1 MQLKQVQGLAA
12 ADSVLTRIDPLDLS
26 SLPQSALQ
34 RTRELFGP
42 EATPEDSVLRMLRD
56 VRTDGDSAVRRY
68 AKLMDDADLSELEV
82 PAAELEAAWRAIPD
96 DLKRALELA
105 AERITRFHEATLPRD
120 WVDLSDG
127 LGELV
132 RPLERVGLYAPG
144 GTAAYP
150 STVLMT
156 AIPARVAGVREVFL
170 ATPRRGKEPLNAAV
184 LAAARIAGVDAVYQV
199 GGVPAIGALAY
210 GTESIPRVDKICGP
224 GNVFVAYAKRMV
236 QGQVDIDGVFGPTE
250 TIVLADATANPVFCA
265 ADLIAQAEH
274 DPMASA
280 ILVTDSD
287 DLVNAIESELDA
299 QISSNPRADTIR
311 HSLERQGCIVLV
323 DDFNE
328 AVAVANRIAPE
339 HLCLMVADPWAWAGH
354 IKNAGGLFL
363 GEFSPEVMGDY
374 IAGPSHVMPTG
385 GTARFSSAL
394 SVHHFLRTMP
404 VVGLSPQRFF
414 ALGSAA
420 VRIAEAEGLPGHAG
434 AVQARL
440 DHLAANQN
448 GLVLL

>member
-1 MQLKQVQGLAA
+1 MRLKMVRGLSAA
-12 ADSVLTRIDPLDLS
+12 ESVLTRIDPLDLS
-26 SLPQSALQ
+26 SLPDPVLR
-34 RTRELFGP
+34 RTRDIFGAD
-42 EATPEDSVLRMLRD
+42 ATPESSVLQMLRD
-56 VRTDGDSAVRRY
+56 VRAGGDDAVRRY
-68 AKLMDDADLSELEV
+68 ASLLDGADLDSLQVSES
-82 PAAELEAAWRAIPD
+82 ELEAAWDSTPD

-105 AERITRFHEATLPRD
+105 ARRITEFHEATLPRD
-120 WVDLSDG
+120 WVDLGGG

-156 AIPARVAGVREVFL
+156 AIPARVAGVSEVVL
-170 ATPRRGKEPLNAAV
+170 ATPRRGNEPLNATV

-210 GTESIPRVDKICGP
+210 GTESIRKVDKICGP

-250 TIVLADATANPVFCA
+250 TILLADDTANPVFCA

-280 ILVTDSD
+280 ILVTDSQSLID
-287 DLVNAIESELDA
+287 TVEAELDS
-299 QISSNPRADTIR
+299 QIAGNPRAETIR
-311 HSLERQGCIVLV
+311 HSLERQGCIVVV
-323 DDFNE
+323 DDFDE
-328 AVAVANRIAPE
+328 AIAVANRIAPE
-339 HLCLMVADPWAWAGH
+339 HLCLMVADPWAWAGQVR
-354 IKNAGGLFL
+354 NAGGLFL

-404 VVGLSPQRFF
+404 VVGLSPQRFTD
-414 ALGSAA
+414 LGAAA

-440 DHLAANQN
+440 DHIAATQTR
-448 GLVLL
+448 

>member
-1 MQLKQVQGLAA
+1 MQLKKVRGLAA

-26 SLPQSALQ
+26 SLPETVLR
-34 RTRELFGP
+34 RTRELFGDD
-42 EATPEDSVLRMLRD
+42 ATPESSVLQMLRD
-56 VRTDGDSAVRRY
+56 VRAEGDSAARRY
-68 AKLMDDADLSELEV
+68 AKLLDDADLEDLEI
-82 PAAELEAAWRAIPD
+82 PADELEAAWESTPA
-96 DLKRALELA
+96 DLKHALKLA
-105 AERITRFHEATLPRD
+105 ADRITSFHEATLPRD
-120 WVDLSDG
+120 WVDLSGG

-156 AIPARVAGVREVFL
+156 AIPARVAGVKEVVL
-170 ATPRRGKEPLNAAV
+170 TTPRRGNEPLNTTV
-184 LAAARIAGVDAVYQV
+184 LAAARIAGVDAVYQI

-210 GTESIPRVDKICGP
+210 GTESIRKVDKICGP

-250 TIVLADATANPVFCA
+250 TIVLADATANPLFCA

-280 ILVTDSD
+280 ILVTDSNS
-287 DLVNAIESELDA
+287 LVTAIESELDA
-299 QISSNPRADTIR
+299 QIESNPRADTIR

-323 DDFNE
+323 DDFEE

-339 HLCLMVADPWAWAGH
+339 HLCLMVSDPWAWAGQ
-354 IKNAGGLFL
+354 IRNAGGLFL

-404 VVGLSPQRFF
+404 VVGLSPHLFSD
-414 ALGSAA
+414 LGPAA

-440 DHLAANQN
+440 DHLAATKSR
-448 GLVLL
+448 

>member
-1 MQLKQVQGLAA
+1 MRLKMVRGLSAA
-12 ADSVLTRIDPLDLS
+12 ESVLTRVDPLDLS
-26 SLPQSALQ
+26 SLPESVLR
-34 RTRELFGP
+34 RTRDLFGAD
-42 EATPEDSVLRMLRD
+42 ATPESTVLQMLRD
-56 VRTDGDSAVRRY
+56 VRAGGDAEVRRY
-68 AKLMDDADLSELEV
+68 AKLLD
-82 PAAELEAAWRAIPD
+82 AAELDSLQIPEAELDAAWDATPD

-105 AERITRFHEATLPRD
+105 ARRITEFHEATLPRD
-120 WVDLSDG
+120 WVDLGGG
-127 LGELV
+127 LGELL

-150 STVLMT
+150 STVMMT
-156 AIPARVAGVREVFL
+156 AIPARVAGVAEVVL
-170 ATPRRGKEPLNAAV
+170 ATPRRGQEPLNSTV
-184 LAAARIAGVDAVYQV
+184 LAAARLAGVDAVYQV

-210 GTESIPRVDKICGP
+210 GTESIRKVDKICGP

-250 TIVLADATANPVFCA
+250 TILLADASANPVFCA

-280 ILVTDSD
+280 ILVTDSQSLID
-287 DLVNAIESELDA
+287 AVEAQLDV
-299 QISSNPRADTIR
+299 QIAGNPRAETIR
-311 HSLERQGCIVLV
+311 HSLERQGFIVVV
-323 DDFNE
+323 DDFDE
-328 AVAVANRIAPE
+328 AIAVANHIAPE
-339 HLCLMVADPWAWAGH
+339 HLCLMVADPWAWAGQVR
-354 IKNAGGLFL
+354 NAGGLFL

-404 VVGLSPQRFF
+404 VVGLSPQRFTD
-414 ALGSAA
+414 LGSAA

-440 DHLAANQN
+440 DHIAAMQTR
-448 GLVLL
+448 

>member
-1 MQLKQVQGLAA
+1 MRLKMVRGLSAA
-12 ADSVLTRIDPLDLS
+12 ESVLTRIDPLDLS
-26 SLPQSALQ
+26 SLPEPVLQ
-34 RTRELFGP
+34 RTRDLFGAD
-42 EATPEDSVLRMLRD
+42 ATPESSVLQMLRD
-56 VRTDGDSAVRRY
+56 VRAGGDDAVRRY
-68 AKLMDDADLSELEV
+68 ASLLDGADLDSLQV
-82 PAAELEAAWRAIPD
+82 PAAELDAAWDSTPD

-105 AERITRFHEATLPRD
+105 ARRITEFHEATLPRD
-120 WVDLSDG
+120 WVDLGGG
-127 LGELV
+127 LGELI

-156 AIPARVAGVREVFL
+156 AIPARVAGVNEVVL
-170 ATPRRGKEPLNAAV
+170 ATPRRGNEPLNATV

-210 GTESIPRVDKICGP
+210 GTESIRKVDKICGP

-250 TIVLADATANPVFCA
+250 TILLADDTANPIFCA

-280 ILVTDSD
+280 ILVTDSQSLID
-287 DLVNAIESELDA
+287 TVEAELDV
-299 QISSNPRADTIR
+299 QIAGNPRAETIR
-311 HSLERQGCIVLV
+311 HSLERQGCIVVV
-323 DDFNE
+323 DDFDE
-328 AVAVANRIAPE
+328 AIAVANRIAPE
-339 HLCLMVADPWAWAGH
+339 HLCLMVADPWAWAGQVR
-354 IKNAGGLFL
+354 NAGGLFL

-404 VVGLSPQRFF
+404 VVGLSPQSFTD
-414 ALGSAA
+414 LGAAA

-440 DHLAANQN
+440 DHIAATQTR
-448 GLVLL
+448 

>member
-1 MQLKQVQGLAA
+1 MVRGLSAA
-12 ADSVLTRIDPLDLS
+12 ESVLSRVDPLDLS
-26 SLPQSALQ
+26 SLPEPVLQ
-34 RTRELFGP
+34 RTRDLFGAD
-42 EATPEDSVLRMLRD
+42 ATPESSVLQMLRD
-56 VRTDGDSAVRRY
+56 VRAGGDAEVCRY
-68 AKLMDDADLSELEV
+68 AKLLDDADLDSLQV
-82 PAAELEAAWRAIPD
+82 PEAELEAAWDATPD

-105 AERITRFHEATLPRD
+105 ARRITEFHEATLPRD
-120 WVDLSDG
+120 WVDLGGG

-156 AIPARVAGVREVFL
+156 AIPARVAGVNEVVL
-170 ATPRRGKEPLNAAV
+170 ATPRRGREPLNSTV

-210 GTESIPRVDKICGP
+210 GTETIRKVDKICGP

-250 TIVLADATANPVFCA
+250 TILLADETANPVFCA

-280 ILVTDSD
+280 ILVTDSQSLID
-287 DLVNAIESELDA
+287 TVEAELDA
-299 QISSNPRADTIR
+299 QIAGNPRADTIR
-311 HSLERQGCIVLV
+311 HSLERQGCIVVV
-323 DDFNE
+323 DDFDE
-328 AVAVANRIAPE
+328 AIAVANHIAPE
-339 HLCLMVADPWAWAGH
+339 HLCLMVADPWVWAGQVR
-354 IKNAGGLFL
+354 NAGGLFL

-404 VVGLSPQRFF
+404 VVGLSPQSFSD
-414 ALGSAA
+414 LGAAA

-440 DHLAANQN
+440 DHIAAAQTR
-448 GLVLL
+448 

>member
-1 MQLKQVQGLAA
+1 MQLKQVRGLAA

-26 SLPQSALQ
+26 SLPDAALQ
-34 RTRELFGP
+34 RTRDLFGP
-42 EATPEDSVLRMLRD
+42 EATPESSVLQMLRD
-56 VRTDGDSAVRRY
+56 VRAEGDSAVRRY
-68 AKLMDDADLSELEV
+68 ASLLDDADLDELQV
-82 PAAELEAAWRAIPD
+82 PAAELEAAWQSTPD
-96 DLKRALELA
+96 DLKHALELA

-120 WVDLSDG
+120 WVDLGDG

-156 AIPARVAGVREVFL
+156 AIPARVAGVKEVAL
-170 ATPRRGKEPLNAAV
+170 ATPRRGSEPLNAIV

-250 TIVLADATANPVFCA
+250 TIVLADETANPVFCA

-280 ILVTDSD
+280 ILVTDSS
-287 DLVNAIESELDA
+287 DLVNAIESELEA

-311 HSLERQGCIVLV
+311 HSLERQGCIVMV
-323 DDFNE
+323 DDFDE
-328 AVAVANRIAPE
+328 AIAVANRIAPE

-394 SVHHFLRTMP
+394 SVHHFVRTMP
-404 VVGLSPQRFF
+404 VVGLSPQRFS

-440 DHLAANQN
+440 DHLAATQTR
-448 GLVLL
+448 

>member
-1 MQLKQVQGLAA
+1 MRLKMVRGLSAA
-12 ADSVLTRIDPLDLS
+12 ESVLTRIDPLDLS
-26 SLPQSALQ
+26 SLPEPVLQ
-34 RTRELFGP
+34 RTRDLFGAD
-42 EATPEDSVLRMLRD
+42 ATPESSVLQMLRE
-56 VRTDGDSAVRRY
+56 VRADGDTAVRRY
-68 AKLMDDADLSELEV
+68 AGLLDGAHLETLEV
-82 PAAELEAAWRAIPD
+82 PESDLDAAWDTTPA

-105 AERITRFHEATLPRD
+105 ARRITEFHEATLPRD
-120 WVDLSDG
+120 WVDLGGG

-156 AIPARVAGVREVFL
+156 AIPARVAGVSEVVL
-170 ATPRRGKEPLNAAV
+170 ATPRRGQEPLNATV

-210 GTESIPRVDKICGP
+210 GTESIRKVDKICGP

-250 TIVLADATANPVFCA
+250 TILLADATANPVFCA

-280 ILVTDSD
+280 ILVTDSQPLID
-287 DLVNAIESELDA
+287 AVEAELDS
-299 QISSNPRADTIR
+299 QIADNPRAETIR
-311 HSLERQGCIVLV
+311 QSLERQGCVVAV
-323 DDFNE
+323 DDFDE
-328 AVAVANRIAPE
+328 AIAVANHIAPE
-339 HLCLMVADPWAWAGH
+339 HLCLMVADPWAWAGQVR
-354 IKNAGGLFL
+354 NAGGLFL

-404 VVGLSPQRFF
+404 VVGLSPQRFTD
-414 ALGSAA
+414 LGAAA

-440 DHLAANQN
+440 DHIAATQTR
-448 GLVLL
+448 

>member
-1 MQLKQVQGLAA
+1 MRLKMVRGLSAA
-12 ADSVLTRIDPLDLS
+12 ETALTRIDPLDLS
-26 SLPQSALQ
+26 SLPEPVLQ
-34 RTRELFGP
+34 RTRDLFGA
-42 EATPEDSVLRMLRD
+42 EATPESSVLQMLRD
-56 VRTDGDSAVRRY
+56 VRASGDAAVKRY
-68 AKLMDDADLSELEV
+68 ASLLDGAELDSLQV
-82 PAAELEAAWRAIPD
+82 PEAELEAAWETTPD
-96 DLKRALELA
+96 DLKQALELA
-105 AERITRFHEATLPRD
+105 ARRITEFHEATLPRD
-120 WVDLSDG
+120 WVDLGGG

-156 AIPARVAGVREVFL
+156 AIPARVAGVSEVVL
-170 ATPRRGKEPLNAAV
+170 ATPRRGREPLNTTV

-210 GTESIPRVDKICGP
+210 GTESIRKVDKICGP

-250 TIVLADATANPVFCA
+250 TILLADETANPVFCA

-280 ILVTDSD
+280 ILVTDSQPLID
-287 DLVNAIESELDA
+287 AVEAELDV
-299 QISSNPRADTIR
+299 QIAGNPRAETIR
-311 HSLERQGCIVLV
+311 HSLERQGCIVVV
-323 DDFNE
+323 DDFEE
-328 AVAVANRIAPE
+328 AIAVANHIAPE
-339 HLCLMVADPWAWAGH
+339 HLCLMVADPWAWAGQVR
-354 IKNAGGLFL
+354 NAGGLFL

-404 VVGLSPQRFF
+404 VVGLSPQRFTD
-414 ALGSAA
+414 LGAAA

-440 DHLAANQN
+440 DHIAATQTR
-448 GLVLL
+448 

>member
-1 MQLKQVQGLAA
+1 MQLKQVRGLAA
-12 ADSVLTRIDPLDLS
+12 ADSALTRIDPLDLS
-26 SLPQSALQ
+26 SLPEEALR

-42 EATPEDSVLRMLRD
+42 DATPESSVLQMLRD
-56 VRTDGDSAVRRY
+56 VRAEGDAAVRRY
-68 AKLMDDADLSELEV
+68 ANLLDGAELDELQV
-82 PAAELEAAWRAIPD
+82 PASELEAAWRSTPN

-105 AERITRFHEATLPRD
+105 AQRIGRFHEATLPRD
-120 WVDLSDG
+120 WVDLGDG

-156 AIPARVAGVREVFL
+156 AIPARVAGVKEVAL
-170 ATPRRGKEPLNAAV
+170 ATPRRGNEPLNATV

-250 TIVLADATANPVFCA
+250 TIVLADETANPVFCA

-280 ILVTDSD
+280 ILVTDSG

-299 QISSNPRADTIR
+299 QIASNPRADTIR

-323 DDFNE
+323 DDFDE
-328 AVAVANRIAPE
+328 AIAVANRIAPE

-354 IKNAGGLFL
+354 VKNAGGLFL

-374 IAGPSHVMPTG
+374 VAGPSHVMPTG

-394 SVHHFLRTMP
+394 SVHHFVRTMP
-404 VVGLSPQRFF
+404 VVGLTPQRFSD
-414 ALGSAA
+414 LGPAA

-440 DHLAANQN
+440 DHLAAAHTR
-448 GLVLL
+448 

>member
-1 MQLKQVQGLAA
+1 VRLKQLRGLDAA
-12 ADSVLTRIDPLDLS
+12 ESALTRIDPLDLS
-26 SLPQSALQ
+26 SLPDEVLR
-34 RTRELFGP
+34 RTRELFGAD
-42 EATPEDSVLRMLRD
+42 ATPESSVLQMLRD
-56 VRTDGDSAVRRY
+56 VRDEGNAAVRRY
-68 AKLMDDADLSELEV
+68 AKLLDRAELDDLQV
-82 PAAELEAAWRAIPD
+82 PPSELEAAWEETPS
-96 DLKRALELA
+96 DLKQALELA
-105 AERITRFHEATLPRD
+105 SKRIREFHKATLPRD
-120 WVDLSDG
+120 WVDLGAG

-156 AIPARVAGVREVFL
+156 AIPARVAGVREVVL
-170 ATPRRGKEPLNAAV
+170 TTPRRGQEPLNATV
-184 LAAARIAGVDAVYQV
+184 LAAAKIAGVDAVYQV

-210 GTESIPRVDKICGP
+210 GTESIRKVDKICGP

-250 TIVLADATANPVFCA
+250 TILLADETANPVFCA

-280 ILVTDSD
+280 ILVTDSEG
-287 DLVNAIESELDA
+287 LIAAVETELDT
-299 QISSNPRADTIR
+299 QIAGNPRADTIL
-311 HSLERQGCIVLV
+311 HSLDRQGCIVLV
-323 DDFNE
+323 DDFDD
-328 AVAVANRIAPE
+328 AIAVANHIAPE
-339 HLCLMVADPWAWAGH
+339 HLCLMVADPWAWAGQVR
-354 IKNAGGLFL
+354 NAGGLFL

-404 VVGLSPQRFF
+404 VVGLSPQRFID
-414 ALGSAA
+414 LGAAA

-434 AVQARL
+434 AVRARL
-440 DHLAANQN
+440 DHIAAMTQT
-448 GLVLL
+448 

>member
-1 MQLKQVQGLAA
+1 MQLKMVRGLSAA
-12 ADSVLTRIDPLDLS
+12 ETVLTRIDPLDLS
-26 SLPQSALQ
+26 SLPEPVLQ
-34 RTRELFGP
+34 RTRDLFGA
-42 EATPEDSVLRMLRD
+42 EATPESSVLQMLRD
-56 VRTDGDSAVRRY
+56 VRADGDAAVHRY
-68 AKLMDDADLSELEV
+68 ASLLDDADLDTLEV
-82 PAAELEAAWRAIPD
+82 SESELEAAWDSTPD

-105 AERITRFHEATLPRD
+105 ARRITEFHEATLPRD
-120 WVDLSDG
+120 WVDLGGG

-156 AIPARVAGVREVFL
+156 AIPARVAGVSEVVL
-170 ATPRRGKEPLNAAV
+170 ATPRRGKEPLNPTV

-210 GTESIPRVDKICGP
+210 GTESIRKVDKICGP

-250 TIVLADATANPVFCA
+250 TILLADETANPVFCA

-280 ILVTDSD
+280 ILVTDSQNLID
-287 DLVNAIESELDA
+287 AVEAELDS
-299 QISSNPRADTIR
+299 QIAGNPRAETIR
-311 HSLERQGCIVLV
+311 HSLERQGCIVVV
-323 DDFNE
+323 DDFDE
-328 AVAVANRIAPE
+328 AIAVANHIAPE
-339 HLCLMVADPWAWAGH
+339 HLCLMVADPWAWAGQVR
-354 IKNAGGLFL
+354 NAGGLFL

-404 VVGLSPQRFF
+404 VVGLSPQRFTD
-414 ALGSAA
+414 LGAAA

-440 DHLAANQN
+440 DHIAATQTR
-448 GLVLL
+448 

>member
-1 MQLKQVQGLAA
+1 MRLKMVRGLSAA
-12 ADSVLTRIDPLDLS
+12 ETVLTRVDPLDLS
-26 SLPQSALQ
+26 SLPEPVLQ
-34 RTRELFGP
+34 RTRDLFGSA
-42 EATPEDSVLRMLRD
+42 ATPESSVLQMLRD
-56 VRTDGDSAVRRY
+56 VRASGDAAVKRY
-68 AKLMDDADLSELEV
+68 ASLLDGAELDSLQVPEAELEV
-82 PAAELEAAWRAIPD
+82 AWETTPN
-96 DLKRALELA
+96 DLKQALELA
-105 AERITRFHEATLPRD
+105 ARRITEFHEATLPRD
-120 WVDLSDG
+120 WVDLGGG

-156 AIPARVAGVREVFL
+156 AIPARVAGVSEVVL
-170 ATPRRGKEPLNAAV
+170 ATPRRGQEPLNSTV

-210 GTESIPRVDKICGP
+210 GTETIRKVDKICGP

-250 TIVLADATANPVFCA
+250 TILLADETANPVFCA

-280 ILVTDSD
+280 ILVT
-287 DLVNAIESELDA
+287 ESQNLIDAVEAELDS
-299 QISSNPRADTIR
+299 QIAGNPRAETIR
-311 HSLERQGCIVLV
+311 HSLERQGCIVMV
-323 DDFNE
+323 DDFDE
-328 AVAVANRIAPE
+328 AIAVANHIAPE
-339 HLCLMVADPWAWAGH
+339 HLCLMVADPWVWAGQVR
-354 IKNAGGLFL
+354 NAGGLFL

-404 VVGLSPQRFF
+404 VVGLSPQRFTD
-414 ALGSAA
+414 LGAAA

-440 DHLAANQN
+440 DHIAAMQT
-448 GLVLL
+448 L

>member
-1 MQLKQVQGLAA
+1 MRLKMVRGLTAA
-12 ADSVLTRIDPLDLS
+12 ESVLTRIDPLDLS
-26 SLPQSALQ
+26 SLPEPVLQ
-34 RTRELFGP
+34 RTRDLFGAD
-42 EATPEDSVLRMLRD
+42 ATPESSVLQMLRD
-56 VRTDGDSAVRRY
+56 VRAGGDDAVRRY
-68 AKLMDDADLSELEV
+68 ASLLDGADLDSLQV
-82 PAAELEAAWRAIPD
+82 PAAELDAAWDSTPD

-105 AERITRFHEATLPRD
+105 ARRITEFHEATLPRD
-120 WVDLSDG
+120 WVDLGGG
-127 LGELV
+127 LGELI

-156 AIPARVAGVREVFL
+156 AIPARVAGVNEVVL
-170 ATPRRGKEPLNAAV
+170 ATPRRGNEPLNATV

-210 GTESIPRVDKICGP
+210 GTESIRKVDKICGP

-250 TIVLADATANPVFCA
+250 TILLADDTANPIFCA

-280 ILVTDSD
+280 ILVTDSQSLID
-287 DLVNAIESELDA
+287 TVEAELDV
-299 QISSNPRADTIR
+299 QIAGNPRAETIR
-311 HSLERQGCIVLV
+311 HSLERQGCIVVV
-323 DDFNE
+323 DDFDE
-328 AVAVANRIAPE
+328 AIAVANRIAPE
-339 HLCLMVADPWAWAGH
+339 HLCLMVADPWAWAGQVR
-354 IKNAGGLFL
+354 NAGGLFL

-404 VVGLSPQRFF
+404 VVGLSPQSFTD
-414 ALGSAA
+414 LGAAA

-440 DHLAANQN
+440 DHIAATQTR
-448 GLVLL
+448 

>member
-1 MQLKQVQGLAA
+1 MQLKKVRGLAA
-12 ADSVLTRIDPLDLS
+12 ADSVLARIDPLDLS
-26 SLPQSALQ
+26 SLPDAVLQ
-34 RTRELFGP
+34 RTRDLFGA
-42 EATPEDSVLRMLRD
+42 EATPESSVLQMLKD
-56 VRTDGDSAVRRY
+56 VRAEGDAAVRKY
-68 AKLMDDADLSELEV
+68 AKLLDNVDLDKLEV
-82 PAAELEAAWRAIPD
+82 PKSELDVAWDSTPD

-105 AERITRFHEATLPRD
+105 AQRITRFHEATLPRD
-120 WVDLSDG
+120 WVDLDGG

-156 AIPARVAGVREVFL
+156 AIPARVAGVKEVVL
-170 ATPRRGKEPLNAAV
+170 TTPRRGNEPLNSTV
-184 LAAARIAGVDAVYQV
+184 LAAARISGVDAVYQI

-210 GTESIPRVDKICGP
+210 GTDTIRKVDKICGP

-250 TIVLADATANPVFCA
+250 TIVLADESANPVFCA

-280 ILVTDSD
+280 ILVTDSGS
-287 DLVNAIESELDA
+287 LVAGIELELNG
-299 QISSNPRADTIR
+299 QIESNPRSETIR

-323 DDFNE
+323 DDFDE

-339 HLCLMVADPWAWAGH
+339 HLCLMVSDPWAWAGQ
-354 IKNAGGLFL
+354 IRNAGGLFL

-394 SVHHFLRTMP
+394 SVHHFVRTMP
-404 VVGLSPQRFF
+404 VVALSPSHFSD
-414 ALGSAA
+414 LGAAA
-420 VRIAEAEGLPGHAG
+420 VRIAQAEGLPGHAG

-440 DHLAANQN
+440 DHLAAAQSR
-448 GLVLL
+448 

>member
-1 MQLKQVQGLAA
+1 
-12 ADSVLTRIDPLDLS
+12 
-26 SLPQSALQ
+26 
-34 RTRELFGP
+34 
-42 EATPEDSVLRMLRD
+42 MLRD
-56 VRTDGDSAVRRY
+56 VRAGGDSAVRRY
-68 AKLMDDADLSELEV
+68 ASLLDDADLDTLEV
-82 PAAELEAAWRAIPD
+82 PEAELEAAWDDTPD
-96 DLKRALELA
+96 DLKQALQLA
-105 AERITRFHEATLPRD
+105 ARRITEFHEATLPRD
-120 WVDLSDG
+120 WVDLSGG

-156 AIPARVAGVREVFL
+156 AIPARVAGVSEVVL
-170 ATPRRGKEPLNAAV
+170 ATPRRGQEPLNSTV

-210 GTESIPRVDKICGP
+210 GTETIRKVDKICGP

-250 TIVLADATANPVFCA
+250 TILLADESANPVFCA

-280 ILVTDSD
+280 ILVTDSQN
-287 DLVNAIESELDA
+287 LIYTVEAELDG
-299 QISSNPRADTIR
+299 QITGNPRAETIR
-311 HSLERQGCIVLV
+311 QSLERQGCIVLV
-323 DDFNE
+323 DDFTE
-328 AVAVANRIAPE
+328 AIAVANHIAPE
-339 HLCLMVADPWAWAGH
+339 HLCLMVANPWAWAGQVR
-354 IKNAGGLFL
+354 NAGGLFL

-404 VVGLSPQRFF
+404 VVGLSLQRFTD
-414 ALGSAA
+414 LGAAA

-440 DHLAANQN
+440 DHIAAMQTR
-448 GLVLL
+448 

>member
-1 MQLKQVQGLAA
+1 MRLKMVRGFSAA
-12 ADSVLTRIDPLDLS
+12 ESVLTRIDPLDLS
-26 SLPQSALQ
+26 SLPEPVLQ
-34 RTRELFGP
+34 RTRDLFGAD
-42 EATPEDSVLRMLRD
+42 ATPESSVLQMLRD
-56 VRTDGDSAVRRY
+56 VRSDGDAAVRRY
-68 AKLMDDADLSELEV
+68 ANLLDGADLDTLEV
-82 PAAELEAAWRAIPD
+82 PQSDLDAAWDSTPD

-105 AERITRFHEATLPRD
+105 ARRITEFHEATLPRD
-120 WVDLSDG
+120 WVDLGGG

-156 AIPARVAGVREVFL
+156 AIPARVAGVSEVVL
-170 ATPRRGKEPLNAAV
+170 ATPRRGQEPLNATV
-184 LAAARIAGVDAVYQV
+184 LAAARIAGVDAMYQV
-199 GGVPAIGALAY
+199 GGVPAIGAFAY
-210 GTESIPRVDKICGP
+210 GTESIRKVDKICGP

-250 TIVLADATANPVFCA
+250 TILLADESANPVFCA

-280 ILVTDSD
+280 ILVTDSQPLID
-287 DLVNAIESELDA
+287 AVESELDV
-299 QISSNPRADTIR
+299 QIAGNPRADTIR

-323 DDFNE
+323 DDFDE
-328 AVAVANRIAPE
+328 AIAVANHIAPE
-339 HLCLMVADPWAWAGH
+339 HLCLMVADPWAWAGQVR
-354 IKNAGGLFL
+354 NAGGLFL

-404 VVGLSPQRFF
+404 VVGLSPQRFTD
-414 ALGSAA
+414 LGAAA

-440 DHLAANQN
+440 DHIAALQTR
-448 GLVLL
+448 

>member
-1 MQLKQVQGLAA
+1 MRLKMVRGLSAA
-12 ADSVLTRIDPLDLS
+12 ESVLTRVDPLDLS
-26 SLPQSALQ
+26 SLPESVLR
-34 RTRELFGP
+34 RTRDLFGAD
-42 EATPEDSVLRMLRD
+42 ATPESTVLQMLRD
-56 VRTDGDSAVRRY
+56 VRAGGDAEVRRY
-68 AKLMDDADLSELEV
+68 AKLLD
-82 PAAELEAAWRAIPD
+82 AAELDSLQIPEAELDAAWDATPD

-105 AERITRFHEATLPRD
+105 ARRITEFHEATLPRD
-120 WVDLSDG
+120 WVDLGGG
-127 LGELV
+127 LGELL

-150 STVLMT
+150 STVMMT
-156 AIPARVAGVREVFL
+156 AIPARVAGVAEVVL
-170 ATPRRGKEPLNAAV
+170 ATPRRGQEPLNSTV
-184 LAAARIAGVDAVYQV
+184 LAAARLAGVDAVYQV

-210 GTESIPRVDKICGP
+210 GTESIRKVDKICGP

-250 TIVLADATANPVFCA
+250 TILLADASANPVFCA

-280 ILVTDSD
+280 ILVTDSQSLID
-287 DLVNAIESELDA
+287 AVEAQLDV
-299 QISSNPRADTIR
+299 QIAGNPRAETIS
-311 HSLERQGCIVLV
+311 HSLERQGFIVVV
-323 DDFNE
+323 DDFDE
-328 AVAVANRIAPE
+328 AIAVANHIAPE
-339 HLCLMVADPWAWAGH
+339 HLCLMVADPWAWAGQVR
-354 IKNAGGLFL
+354 NAGGLFL

-404 VVGLSPQRFF
+404 VVGLSPQRFTD
-414 ALGSAA
+414 LGSAA

-440 DHLAANQN
+440 DHIAAMQTR
-448 GLVLL
+448 

>member
-1 MQLKQVQGLAA
+1 MRLKMVRGLSAA
-12 ADSVLTRIDPLDLS
+12 ESVLTRIDPLDLS
-26 SLPQSALQ
+26 SLPEPVLQ
-34 RTRELFGP
+34 RTRDLFGA
-42 EATPEDSVLRMLRD
+42 EATPESSVLQILRD
-56 VRTDGDSAVRRY
+56 VRAGGDDAVRRY
-68 AKLMDDADLSELEV
+68 ASLLDGADLDSLQV
-82 PAAELEAAWRAIPD
+82 PAAELDAAWDSTPD

-105 AERITRFHEATLPRD
+105 ARRITEFHEATLPRD
-120 WVDLSDG
+120 WVDLGGG
-127 LGELV
+127 LGELI

-156 AIPARVAGVREVFL
+156 AIPARVAGVNEVVL
-170 ATPRRGKEPLNAAV
+170 ATPRRGNEPLNATV

-210 GTESIPRVDKICGP
+210 GTESIRKVDKICGP

-250 TIVLADATANPVFCA
+250 TILLADDTANPIFCA

-280 ILVTDSD
+280 ILVTDSQSLID
-287 DLVNAIESELDA
+287 TVEAELDV
-299 QISSNPRADTIR
+299 QIAGNPRAETIR
-311 HSLERQGCIVLV
+311 HSLERQGCIVVV
-323 DDFNE
+323 DDFDE
-328 AVAVANRIAPE
+328 AIAVANRIAPE
-339 HLCLMVADPWAWAGH
+339 HLCLMVADPWAWAGQVR
-354 IKNAGGLFL
+354 NAGGLFL

-404 VVGLSPQRFF
+404 VVGLSPQSFTD
-414 ALGSAA
+414 LGAAA

-440 DHLAANQN
+440 DHIAATQTR
-448 GLVLL
+448 

>member
-1 MQLKQVQGLAA
+1 MRLKMVRGLAA
-12 ADSVLTRIDPLDLS
+12 AATALTRIDPLDLS
-26 SLPQSALQ
+26 SLPEPVRQ
-34 RTRELFGP
+34 RTRDLFGP
-42 EATPEDSVLRMLRD
+42 DATPESSVLRMLRD
-56 VRTDGDSAVRRY
+56 VRADGDAAVKRY
-68 AKLMDDADLSELEV
+68 ASRLDGAELDSLQV
-82 PAAELEAAWRAIPD
+82 PEAELEAAWEATPD

-105 AERITRFHEATLPRD
+105 AHRITEFHEATLPRD
-120 WVDLSDG
+120 WVDLGGG

-156 AIPARVAGVREVFL
+156 AIPARVAGVSEVVL
-170 ATPRRGKEPLNAAV
+170 ATPRRGQEPLNSTV

-210 GTESIPRVDKICGP
+210 GTETIRKVDKICGP

-250 TIVLADATANPVFCA
+250 TILLADETANPVFCA

-280 ILVTDSD
+280 ILVTDSQPLID
-287 DLVNAIESELDA
+287 AVEAELDA
-299 QISSNPRADTIR
+299 QIGGNPRAETIR
-311 HSLERQGCIVLV
+311 HSLERQGCIVVV
-323 DDFNE
+323 DDFDE
-328 AVAVANRIAPE
+328 AIAVANHIAPE
-339 HLCLMVADPWAWAGH
+339 HLCLMVADPWVWAGQVR
-354 IKNAGGLFL
+354 NAGGLFL

-404 VVGLSPQRFF
+404 VVGLSPQRFTD
-414 ALGSAA
+414 LGAAA

-440 DHLAANQN
+440 DHIAATQTR
-448 GLVLL
+448 

>member
-1 MQLKQVQGLAA
+1 MVRGLSAA
-12 ADSVLTRIDPLDLS
+12 ESVLTRIDPLDLS
-26 SLPQSALQ
+26 SLPDPVLQ
-34 RTRELFGP
+34 RTRDLFGP
-42 EATPEDSVLRMLRD
+42 DATPESSVLQMLRD
-56 VRTDGDSAVRRY
+56 VRADGDAAVRRY
-68 AKLMDDADLSELEV
+68 ASLLDGAELDDMQV
-82 PAAELEAAWRAIPD
+82 PEAELESAWDSTPD

-105 AERITRFHEATLPRD
+105 ARRITEFHEATLPRD
-120 WVDLSDG
+120 WVDLGGG

-156 AIPARVAGVREVFL
+156 AIPARVAGVSEVVL
-170 ATPRRGKEPLNAAV
+170 ATPRRGQEPLNSTV

-210 GTESIPRVDKICGP
+210 GTESIRKVDKICGP

-250 TIVLADATANPVFCA
+250 TILLADETANPVFCA

-280 ILVTDSD
+280 ILVTDSQPLID
-287 DLVNAIESELDA
+287 AVEAELDS
-299 QISSNPRADTIR
+299 QIAGNPRADTIR
-311 HSLERQGCIVLV
+311 HSLEHQGCIIIVN
-323 DDFNE
+323 DFDE
-328 AVAVANRIAPE
+328 AIAVANHIAPE
-339 HLCLMVADPWAWAGH
+339 HLCLMVADPWAWAGQVR
-354 IKNAGGLFL
+354 NAGGLFL

-404 VVGLSPQRFF
+404 VVGLSPQRFTD
-414 ALGSAA
+414 LGAAA

-440 DHLAANQN
+440 DHIAATQTR
-448 GLVLL
+448 

>member
-1 MQLKQVQGLAA
+1 VQLKKVHGLAA
-12 ADSVLTRIDPLDLS
+12 ADSVLTRVDPLDLS
-26 SLPQSALQ
+26 SLPDAALQ
-34 RTRELFGP
+34 RTRDLFGSD
-42 EATPEDSVLRMLRD
+42 ATPESSVLQMLRD
-56 VRTDGDSAVRRY
+56 VRADGDSAVRRY
-68 AKLMDDADLSELEV
+68 AKLLDNADVGDLEV
-82 PAAELEAAWRAIPD
+82 PAAELDEAWEATPD
-96 DLKRALELA
+96 DLKHALNLA
-105 AERITRFHEATLPRD
+105 AKRITQFHEATLPRD
-120 WVDLSDG
+120 WVDLGGG
-127 LGELV
+127 LGELI

-156 AIPARVAGVREVFL
+156 AIPARVAGVKEVVL
-170 ATPRRGKEPLNAAV
+170 ATPRRGNDPLNTTV

-210 GTESIPRVDKICGP
+210 GTETIQKVDKICGP

-250 TIVLADATANPVFCA
+250 TIVVADETANPVFCA

-280 ILVTDSD
+280 ILVTDSGS
-287 DLVNAIESELDA
+287 LVASIESELDV
-299 QISSNPRADTIR
+299 QIESNPRADTIR

-323 DDFNE
+323 DDFDE
-328 AVAVANRIAPE
+328 AIAVANHIAPE
-339 HLCLMVADPWAWAGH
+339 HLCLMVADPWAWAGQ
-354 IKNAGGLFL
+354 IRNAGGLFL

-404 VVGLSPQRFF
+404 VVGLSPNHF
-414 ALGSAA
+414 AHLGAAA

-440 DHLAANQN
+440 DHLAAA
-448 GLVLL
+448 GPR

>member
-1 MQLKQVQGLAA
+1 MRLKMVRGLSAA
-12 ADSVLTRIDPLDLS
+12 ETALTRIDPLDLS
-26 SLPQSALQ
+26 SLPEPVLQ
-34 RTRELFGP
+34 RTRDLFGP
-42 EATPEDSVLRMLRD
+42 EATPESSILQMLRD
-56 VRTDGDSAVRRY
+56 VRASGDTAVKRY
-68 AKLMDDADLSELEV
+68 ASLLDGAELDSLQV
-82 PAAELEAAWRAIPD
+82 PEAELEAAWETTPD
-96 DLKRALELA
+96 DLKQALELA
-105 AERITRFHEATLPRD
+105 ARRITEFHEATLPRD
-120 WVDLSDG
+120 WVDLGGG

-156 AIPARVAGVREVFL
+156 AIPARVAGVSEVVL
-170 ATPRRGKEPLNAAV
+170 ATPRRGREPLNSTV

-210 GTESIPRVDKICGP
+210 GTESIRKVDKICGP

-250 TIVLADATANPVFCA
+250 TILLADETANPVFCA

-280 ILVTDSD
+280 ILVTDSQPLID
-287 DLVNAIESELDA
+287 AVEAELDS
-299 QISSNPRADTIR
+299 QISGNPRAETIR
-311 HSLERQGCIVLV
+311 HSLERQGCIVVV
-323 DDFNE
+323 DTFDE
-328 AVAVANRIAPE
+328 AIAVANHIAPE
-339 HLCLMVADPWAWAGH
+339 HLCLMVADPWAWAGQVR
-354 IKNAGGLFL
+354 NAGGLFL

-404 VVGLSPQRFF
+404 VVGLSPQRFID
-414 ALGSAA
+414 LGAAA

-440 DHLAANQN
+440 DHIAATQTR
-448 GLVLL
+448 

>member
-1 MQLKQVQGLAA
+1 MQLKMVRGLAA
-12 ADSVLTRIDPLDLS
+12 AETVLTRIDPLDLS
-26 SLPQSALQ
+26 SLPEPVLQ
-34 RTRELFGP
+34 RTRDLFGV
-42 EATPEDSVLRMLRD
+42 EATPESSVLQMLRD
-56 VRTDGDSAVRRY
+56 VRTDGDAAVHRY
-68 AKLMDDADLSELEV
+68 AGLLDDADLDTLEV
-82 PAAELEAAWRAIPD
+82 SESELEAAWDSTPD

-105 AERITRFHEATLPRD
+105 ARRITEFHEATLPRD
-120 WVDLSDG
+120 WVDLGGG

-156 AIPARVAGVREVFL
+156 AIPARVAGVSEVVL
-170 ATPRRGKEPLNAAV
+170 ATPRRGQEPLNPTV

-210 GTESIPRVDKICGP
+210 GTESIRKVDKICGP

-250 TIVLADATANPVFCA
+250 TILLADETANPIFCA

-280 ILVTDSD
+280 ILVTDSQNLID
-287 DLVNAIESELDA
+287 AVEAELA
-299 QISSNPRADTIR
+299 SQIAGNPRAETIR
-311 HSLERQGCIVLV
+311 HSLERQGCIVVV
-323 DDFNE
+323 DDFDE
-328 AVAVANRIAPE
+328 AIAVANHIAPE
-339 HLCLMVADPWAWAGH
+339 HLCLMVADPWAWAGQVR
-354 IKNAGGLFL
+354 NAGGLFL

-404 VVGLSPQRFF
+404 VVGLSPQRFTD
-414 ALGSAA
+414 LGAAA

-440 DHLAANQN
+440 DHIAATQTR
-448 GLVLL
+448 

>member
-1 MQLKQVQGLAA
+1 MQLKKVRGLAA

-26 SLPQSALQ
+26 SLPDAVLR
-34 RTRELFGP
+34 RTRELFGDD
-42 EATPEDSVLRMLRD
+42 ATPESSVLQMLRD
-56 VRTDGDSAVRRY
+56 VRAEGDSAARRY
-68 AKLMDDADLSELEV
+68 AKLLDDADLEDLEIQ
-82 PAAELEAAWRAIPD
+82 ADELEAAWESTPD
-96 DLKRALELA
+96 DLKHALKLA
-105 AERITRFHEATLPRD
+105 ADRITSFHEATLPRD
-120 WVDLSDG
+120 WVDLGGG

-156 AIPARVAGVREVFL
+156 AIPARVAGVKEVVL
-170 ATPRRGKEPLNAAV
+170 TTPRRGNEPLNTTV

-210 GTESIPRVDKICGP
+210 GTESIRKVDKICGP

-280 ILVTDSD
+280 ILVTDSNS
-287 DLVNAIESELDA
+287 LVAAIESELDA
-299 QISSNPRADTIR
+299 QIESNPRADTIR

-323 DDFNE
+323 DDFEE

-339 HLCLMVADPWAWAGH
+339 HLCLMVTDPWAWAGQ
-354 IKNAGGLFL
+354 IRNAGGLFL

-404 VVGLSPQRFF
+404 VVGLSPHLFSD
-414 ALGSAA
+414 LGPAA

-440 DHLAANQN
+440 DHLAATKSR
-448 GLVLL
+448 